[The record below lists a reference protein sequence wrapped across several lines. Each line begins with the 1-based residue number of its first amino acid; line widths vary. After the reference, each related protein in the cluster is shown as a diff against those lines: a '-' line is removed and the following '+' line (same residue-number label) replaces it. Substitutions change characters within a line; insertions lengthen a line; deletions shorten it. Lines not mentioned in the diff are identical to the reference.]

1 MDLKDY
7 SLMKV
12 KDLRPYKN
20 NSRIH
25 KEPQIQQIADSIEQW
40 GFTMPILIDDEKT
53 ILAGHGRLMAA
64 QRLKMAEVPVLIAK
78 NWSEEQKK
86 AYVIADNKLTENSF
100 FDPDMLKVEINNLT
114 DKNFDIDL
122 LGFSEQELSKLF
134 DELNLDD
141 IKEIDENFAQH
152 ELLLT
157 FDTEEQL
164 AEYYEKAEQE
174 GIQCKIL

>member
-1 MDLKDY
+1 
-7 SLMKV
+7 
-12 KDLRPYKN
+12 
-20 NSRIH
+20 
-25 KEPQIQQIADSIEQW
+25 
-40 GFTMPILIDDEKT
+40 
-53 ILAGHGRLMAA
+53 
-64 QRLKMAEVPVLIAK
+64 
-78 NWSEEQKK
+78 
-86 AYVIADNKLTENSF
+86 
-100 FDPDMLKVEINNLT
+100 MLKVEINNLT

-122 LGFSEQELSKLF
+122 LGFSDQELAKLF